1 MRLKTGTVSFTVFL
15 SALTALGP
23 LSTDMYLPS
32 LPAIQHAFGADTGAV
47 QMTLSVFLI
56 GAAGAQLVYGPLS
69 DRYGRRPLLLVGY
82 IVYVAAS
89 LGCLFAGSIGELTFA
104 RFFQALG
111 SGASV
116 VLARAIVR
124 DLYAA
129 EHAGQMLA
137 RMASIMGVVPAIAP
151 VVGGLVEGAFGWQA
165 NFLTMAVGGALLGL
179 VSFFG
184 LEETLHPAQR
194 QSANVRAILGHYA
207 RLLRNAA
214 FLRYLLV
221 ASFCFGGVFA
231 FVSGSSFVL
240 QNIYG
245 LSPVAYG
252 LSFGA
257 MIFGYIAG
265 TLTGARFTLQHGIE
279 RMLKLGS
286 TMAMLGG
293 VAMMLLSQTSFPP
306 VAAIILPMMLYT
318 YGVGVTM
325 PQSMAGALTPF
336 PEIAGTA
343 SALMGFLQSAF
354 SAVVG
359 IYVGHMLGGEA
370 TAMPMIATTA
380 IMGALSF
387 TMVFGLKRRSL
398 QR

>member
-1 MRLKTGTVSFTVFL
+1 
-15 SALTALGP
+15 
-23 LSTDMYLPS
+23 MYLPS
-32 LPAIQHAFGADTGAV
+32 LPAIQRAFDADSGSV
-47 QMTLSVFLI
+47 QATLSVFLV

-69 DRYGRRPLLLVGY
+69 DRFGRRPLLIVGY
-82 IVYVAAS
+82 LIYVAAS
-89 LGCLFAGSIGELTFA
+89 LGCLNVASIGGLTLA
-104 RFFQALG
+104 RFFQAIG

-129 EHAGQMLA
+129 ESAGTMLA
-137 RMASIMGVVPAIAP
+137 RMASIMGLVPAVAP
-151 VVGGLVEGAFGWQA
+151 VLGGLVEGAFGWQA
-165 NFLTMAVGGALLGL
+165 NFITMAAGGGLLGI
-179 VSFFG
+179 VTFFG
-184 LEETLHPAQR
+184 LDETLPAERRQR
-194 QSANVRAILGHYA
+194 ANFRAILGHYA
-207 RLLRNAA
+207 RLLKNPQ

-231 FVSGSSFVL
+231 FISGSSFVL

-245 LSPVAYG
+245 LSPVSYG

-257 MIFGYIAG
+257 MITGYIGG
-265 TLTGARFTLQHGIE
+265 TLTGARFTLRLGIE
-279 RMLKLGS
+279 HMLVIGS
-286 TMAMLGG
+286 STAFAGG
-293 VAMMLLSQTSFPP
+293 VLMVALSMTSLPP
-306 VAAIILPMMLYT
+306 VAAIIVPMILYT

-354 SAVVG
+354 SAAVG
-359 IYVGHMLGGEA
+359 LYVGHAISAGG
-370 TAMPMIATTA
+370 AMPMIATTA
-380 IMGALSF
+380 SMGALSF
-387 TMVFGLKRRSL
+387 IVVLTKRGKA

>member
-1 MRLKTGTVSFTVFL
+1 MRLKTGTVGFTIFL

-32 LPAIQHAFGADTGAV
+32 LPAIQRSFDADTGAV

-69 DRYGRRPLLLVGY
+69 DRFGRRPLLLAGY
-82 IVYVAAS
+82 VLYVAAS
-89 LGCLFAGSIGELTFA
+89 LGCLFSGSIGELTLA

-151 VVGGLVEGAFGWQA
+151 VAGGLVEGAFGWHA
-165 NFLTMAVGGALLGL
+165 NFITMAGGAILGI

-184 LEETLHPAQR
+184 LEETLHPERR

-207 RLLRNAA
+207 RLLRNGA

-265 TLTGARFTLQHGIE
+265 TLTGARFTLRFGIE
-279 RMLKLGS
+279 RMLRLGA
-286 TMAMLGG
+286 TMALAGG
-293 VAMMLLSQTSFPP
+293 VTMIALSQTSLSP
-306 VAAIILPMMLYT
+306 VAAIILPMVLYT

-354 SAVVG
+354 SAAVG
-359 IYVGHMLGGEA
+359 LYVGHMIAGGGA
-370 TAMPMIATTA
+370 TPMIATTA
-380 IMGALSF
+380 VMGALSF
-387 TMVFGLKRRSL
+387 LAVFLPLLRKS
-398 QR
+398 Q

>member
-1 MRLKTGTVSFTVFL
+1 
-15 SALTALGP
+15 
-23 LSTDMYLPS
+23 
-32 LPAIQHAFGADTGAV
+32 
-47 QMTLSVFLI
+47 
-56 GAAGAQLVYGPLS
+56 
-69 DRYGRRPLLLVGY
+69 
-82 IVYVAAS
+82 
-89 LGCLFAGSIGELTFA
+89 
-104 RFFQALG
+104 
-111 SGASV
+111 
-116 VLARAIVR
+116 
-124 DLYAA
+124 
-129 EHAGQMLA
+129 MLA

-165 NFLTMAVGGALLGL
+165 NFLTMAAGGALLGL

-184 LEETLHPAQR
+184 LDETLHPARR
-194 QSANVRAILGHYA
+194 QSANVRAILGHYS
-207 RLLRNAA
+207 RLLRDRA

-279 RMLKLGS
+279 RMLKLGTS
-286 TMAMLGG
+286 VAMAGGML
-293 VAMMLLSQTSFPP
+293 MMLLSQTSFPP

-354 SAVVG
+354 SAAVG

-387 TMVFGLKRRSL
+387 AMVFGLKRQSSPR
-398 QR
+398 

>member
-1 MRLKTGTVSFTVFL
+1 MRLKTGTFGFTVFL
-15 SALTALGP
+15 AALTALGP

-32 LPAIQHAFGADTGAV
+32 LPAIQRAFDADTGAV
-47 QMTLSVFLI
+47 QMTLSIFLI

-69 DRYGRRPLLLVGY
+69 DRYGRRPLLLFGY
-82 IVYVAAS
+82 VVYVAAS

-165 NFLTMAVGGALLGL
+165 NFLTMAAGGALLGI

-184 LEETLHPAQR
+184 LDETLHPERR
-194 QSANVRAILGHYA
+194 QSANVRAIFAHYG
-207 RLLRNAA
+207 RLLRHAH

-221 ASFCFGGVFA
+221 ASFCFAGVFS

-257 MIFGYIAG
+257 MIFGYIGG
-265 TLTGARFTLQHGIE
+265 TLTGARFTLKLGIE
-279 RMLKLGS
+279 RMLRLGTS
-286 TMAMLGG
+286 VAMTGG
-293 VAMMLLSQTSFPP
+293 VLMVALSQSAFPP

-354 SAVVG
+354 SAAVG
-359 IYVGHMLGGEA
+359 LYVGHMLSGGS
-370 TAMPMIATTA
+370 AMPMILTTA
-380 IMGALSF
+380 AMGALSF
-387 TMVFGLKRRSL
+387 LIVFTMGRQKL
-398 QR
+398 Q

>member
-1 MRLKTGTVSFTVFL
+1 MRLKTGTVGFTIFL

-32 LPAIQHAFGADTGAV
+32 LPAIQRSFDADTGAV
-47 QMTLSVFLI
+47 QMTLSIFLI

-69 DRYGRRPLLLVGY
+69 DRFGRRPLLLAGY
-82 IVYVAAS
+82 VLYVAAS
-89 LGCLFAGSIGELTFA
+89 LGCLFSGSIGELTLA

-151 VVGGLVEGAFGWQA
+151 VAGGLVEGAFGWHA
-165 NFLTMAVGGALLGL
+165 NFITMAAGGAILGI

-184 LEETLHPAQR
+184 LDETLHPEQR

-207 RLLRNAA
+207 RLLRNGA

-265 TLTGARFTLQHGIE
+265 TLTGARFTLRLGIE
-279 RMLKLGS
+279 RMLRLGA
-286 TMAMLGG
+286 TVALAGG
-293 VAMMLLSQTSFPP
+293 VTMIALSQTSLSP

-354 SAVVG
+354 SAAVG
-359 IYVGHMLGGEA
+359 LYVGHMIAGGGA
-370 TAMPMIATTA
+370 APMIATTA

-387 TMVFGLKRRSL
+387 LAVFLPLLRKP
-398 QR
+398 Q

>member
-1 MRLKTGTVSFTVFL
+1 MRLKTGTVGFTIFL

-32 LPAIQHAFGADTGAV
+32 LPAIQQAFGADTGAV

-69 DRYGRRPLLLVGY
+69 DRYGRRPLLFAGY
-82 IVYVAAS
+82 VVYVAAS
-89 LGCLFAGSIGELTFA
+89 LGCLFAGTIGELTVA

-129 EHAGQMLA
+129 EHAGQMLS

-151 VVGGLVEGAFGWQA
+151 VIGGLVEGAFGWQA
-165 NFLTMAVGGALLGL
+165 NFLTMAAGGAILGL
-179 VSFFG
+179 VSYFG
-184 LEETLHPAQR
+184 LDETLHPERR
-194 QSANVRAILGHYA
+194 QSANVRAILGHYG
-207 RLLRNAA
+207 RLLRDAR
-214 FLRYLLV
+214 FRRYLLI
-221 ASFCFGGVFA
+221 ASFSFAGVFA

-245 LSPVAYG
+245 LTPVAYG

-257 MIFGYIAG
+257 MIFGYIGG
-265 TLTGARFTLQHGIE
+265 TLTGARFTMQLGID
-279 RMLKLGS
+279 RMLQIGS
-286 TMAMLGG
+286 STALAGSILMI
-293 VAMMLLSQTSFPP
+293 VLSQTSFSP
-306 VAAIILPMMLYT
+306 VAAIILPMTLYT

-354 SAVVG
+354 SAGVG
-359 IYVGHMLGGEA
+359 LYVGHMLTGG
-370 TAMPMIATTA
+370 TAMPMVATTA
-380 IMGALSF
+380 VMGTLSF
-387 TMVFGLKRRSL
+387 VMVFALRRGTA

>member
-1 MRLKTGTVSFTVFL
+1 MRLKTGTVGFTIFL

-32 LPAIQHAFGADTGAV
+32 LPAIQRAFDADTGAV

-69 DRYGRRPLLLVGY
+69 DRYGRRPLLLAGY
-82 IVYVAAS
+82 VIYVAAS
-89 LGCLFAGSIGELTFA
+89 LGCLFAGTVGELALA

-137 RMASIMGVVPAIAP
+137 RMASIMGIVPAVAP
-151 VVGGLVEGAFGWQA
+151 VAGGFVEGAFGWQA
-165 NFLTMAVGGALLGL
+165 NFLTMAAGGLILGI
-179 VSFFG
+179 VSFVG
-184 LEETLHPAQR
+184 LDETLHAERR
-194 QSANVRAILGHYA
+194 QSANVRAILEHYA
-207 RLLRNAA
+207 RLLRDAR
-214 FLRYLLV
+214 FRRYLLV
-221 ASFCFGGVFA
+221 ASFSFAGVFA
-231 FVSGSSFVL
+231 FISGSSFVL

-245 LSPVAYG
+245 LTPVAYG

-257 MIFGYIAG
+257 MIIGYIGG
-265 TLTGARFTLQHGIE
+265 TLTGARFTMRLGID
-279 RMLKLGS
+279 RMLKIGS
-286 TMAMLGG
+286 STALAGSVLMIA
-293 VAMMLLSQTSFPP
+293 LSQTSFPP

-354 SAVVG
+354 SAGVG
-359 IYVGHMLGGEA
+359 LYVGHMLAGGS
-370 TAMPMIATTA
+370 AMPMIATTA
-380 IMGALSF
+380 FMGALSF
-387 TMVFGLKRRSL
+387 LMVFALGRNAT